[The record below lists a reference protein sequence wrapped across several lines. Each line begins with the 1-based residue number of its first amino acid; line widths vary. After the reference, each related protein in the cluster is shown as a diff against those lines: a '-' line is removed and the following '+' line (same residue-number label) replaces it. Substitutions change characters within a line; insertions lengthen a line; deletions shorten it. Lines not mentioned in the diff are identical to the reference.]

1 MSGLQFLEIIDLD
14 WGDDDA
20 PEFVDGQDITN
31 YIRAFTGLDAI
42 TAVVREAHGPGGG
55 WPTID
60 VKGPLDQLD
69 CFLTAYGQGDA

>member
-1 MSGLQFLEIIDLD
+1 MTQQFLEIIDLD
-14 WGDDDA
+14 WADD
-20 PEFVDGQDITN
+20 ETVFVDGQDITD

-42 TAVVREAHGPGGG
+42 TAVVRQSHGPGGG

-69 CFLTAYGQGDA
+69 SFLAMYGTGDA